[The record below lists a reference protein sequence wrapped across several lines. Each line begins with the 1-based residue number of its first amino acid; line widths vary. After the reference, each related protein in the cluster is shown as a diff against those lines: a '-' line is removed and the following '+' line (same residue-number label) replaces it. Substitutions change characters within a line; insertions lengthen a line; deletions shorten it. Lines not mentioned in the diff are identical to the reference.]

1 LGNKIVKILGIA
13 LGAFLLSVVTSFGLM
28 ILRKETN
35 IGSKIF
41 DKILELRG
49 SKDWQGENLGGE
61 VRIILLNYLLPFSF
75 VIIFSVA
82 YWVFIKKR

>member
-1 LGNKIVKILGIA
+1 LGNKIVKVLGIA
-13 LGAFLLSVVTSFGLM
+13 LGAFLLSVVVSFGLM

-35 IGSKIF
+35 IGSKFF

-49 SKDWQGENLGGE
+49 SKDWQGEDLGHE
-61 VRIILLNYLLPFSF
+61 VSTIWLNYLLPFSF
-75 VIIFSVA
+75 VIIFSIS